1 MKKDHNIEPADSDRI
16 ETLSGRI
23 ALLVS
28 EAHTKVAVSVNRTL
42 VYTYYEIGRYI
53 VEDEQNGRDRAAYG
67 KRILSALSDRLTERL
82 GKGWSVENLKKIR
95 QFYVTYSK
103 SVTTDYQI
111 QDQNSNHWLPDFSW
125 LWSHYQTLMLVENP
139 EARKFYEIEA
149 TRQQWSTRELQR
161 QIGSSLYE
169 RLALSRDNGSVMK
182 LAIEGQAITKPTD
195 ILKDPISLEFL
206 GLKPDNSYSKTN
218 LENAIIDKLQQFMLE
233 MGKGFL
239 FEARPKGAPAKT
251 ERMD

>member
-1 MKKDHNIEPADSDRI
+1 MKKDHNIEPADSERI

-42 VYTYYEIGRYI
+42 VYTYYKIGRYI

-67 KRILSALSDRLTERL
+67 KRILSALSDRLT
-82 GKGWSVENLKKIR
+82 
-95 QFYVTYSK
+95 
-103 SVTTDYQI
+103 
-111 QDQNSNHWLPDFSW
+111 
-125 LWSHYQTLMLVENP
+125 
-139 EARKFYEIEA
+139 
-149 TRQQWSTRELQR
+149 
-161 QIGSSLYE
+161 E

-206 GLKPDNSYSKTN
+206 GLKPDNSYSETN
-218 LENAIIDKLQQFMLE
+218 LENAIIDKLQQFLLE

>member
-1 MKKDHNIEPADSDRI
+1 MKKDHNIEPADSERI
-16 ETLSGRI
+16 ETLSGRV

-53 VEDEQNGRDRAAYG
+53 VEDEQNGRDKAAYG
-67 KRILSALSDRLTERL
+67 KRILSALSDRLT
-82 GKGWSVENLKKIR
+82 
-95 QFYVTYSK
+95 
-103 SVTTDYQI
+103 
-111 QDQNSNHWLPDFSW
+111 
-125 LWSHYQTLMLVENP
+125 
-139 EARKFYEIEA
+139 
-149 TRQQWSTRELQR
+149 
-161 QIGSSLYE
+161 E

-206 GLKPDNSYSKTN
+206 GLKPDNSYSETN
-218 LENAIIDKLQQFMLE
+218 LENAIIDKLQQFLLE

>member
-1 MKKDHNIEPADSDRI
+1 
-16 ETLSGRI
+16 
-23 ALLVS
+23 
-28 EAHTKVAVSVNRTL
+28 
-42 VYTYYEIGRYI
+42 
-53 VEDEQNGRDRAAYG
+53 
-67 KRILSALSDRLTERL
+67 
-82 GKGWSVENLKKIR
+82 
-95 QFYVTYSK
+95 
-103 SVTTDYQI
+103 
-111 QDQNSNHWLPDFSW
+111 
-125 LWSHYQTLMLVENP
+125 MLVENP

>member
-1 MKKDHNIEPADSDRI
+1 MKKDHNIEPADSERI
-16 ETLSGRI
+16 ETLSGRG

-53 VEDEQNGRDRAAYG
+53 VEDEQNGRDKAAYG
-67 KRILSALSDRLTERL
+67 KRILSALSDRLT
-82 GKGWSVENLKKIR
+82 
-95 QFYVTYSK
+95 
-103 SVTTDYQI
+103 
-111 QDQNSNHWLPDFSW
+111 
-125 LWSHYQTLMLVENP
+125 
-139 EARKFYEIEA
+139 
-149 TRQQWSTRELQR
+149 
-161 QIGSSLYE
+161 E

-206 GLKPDNSYSKTN
+206 GLKPDNSYSETN
-218 LENAIIDKLQQFMLE
+218 LENAIIDKLQQFLLE